1 MGTNDQRATGT
12 DVIVEIHQSLDAER
26 LAPLWDAPAGA
37 FVSTFFQQRLFLKAF
52 YDHLPR
58 NCAPLVVSVTDRETG
73 RLAMVL
79 PLIRRKSGPMRY
91 IEAPDQGLAD
101 YVAPAVAAW
110 FEPDAAQMEQVF
122 QQILAALPK
131 ADVLT
136 LKKIPAALPDGRVN
150 PLTLL
155 SGTIPMGTGTKSITL
170 LDVESKDHYLRSGI
184 YKDSMRQLRK
194 LRKTGD
200 VEFRMAG
207 TSEEASAL
215 FDHFLGHRLPRFEA
229 LDRFDPLAAPRVQA
243 FYRDVA
249 MEGVPS
255 GDVLFS
261 GLYLDG
267 RCIGVDLGLINGD
280 TYLRI
285 LTAME
290 GGELGRYSPGTI
302 AFMLVLDETRA
313 RGIRRFDL
321 GVGELGYKNR
331 LSGPIMPIYERHDA
345 LSARGQVAVLEAWG
359 RRLIRY
365 GVGRYPQLRG
375 PAETVRQKLR
385 RLRA

>member
-1 MGTNDQRATGT
+1 MGAIDQRATRA
-12 DVIVEIHQSLDAER
+12 DVIVEVHQSLDAER
-26 LAPLWDAPAGA
+26 LAPLWDAPAGT

-73 RLAMVL
+73 RLAMML

-122 QQILAALPK
+122 RQILAALPK
-131 ADVLT
+131 ADILT
-136 LKKIPAALPDGRVN
+136 LKKIPATLPGGRIN

-155 SGTIPMGTGTKSITL
+155 SGTLPMGTGTKTFSL
-170 LDVESKDHYLRSGI
+170 LDVEREDHYLRSGI
-184 YKDSMRQLRK
+184 YKDGMRKLRK
-194 LRKTGD
+194 LRKEGT

-207 TSEEASAL
+207 TPEEASAL
-215 FDHFLGHRLPRFEA
+215 FDHFLQQRLPRFEA
-229 LDRFDPLAAPRVQA
+229 LDRFDPLADPRVQA
-243 FYRDVA
+243 LYREIA

-255 GDVLFS
+255 GDVLFG
-261 GLYLDG
+261 GLYLDD
-267 RCIGVDLGLINGD
+267 RCIGTDLGFVYGD
-280 TYLRI
+280 THHRI
-285 LTAME
+285 LTALASEDM
-290 GGELGRYSPGTI
+290 GRFSPGTI

-313 RGIRRFDL
+313 RGISHYDL

-359 RRLIRY
+359 RRMIRY